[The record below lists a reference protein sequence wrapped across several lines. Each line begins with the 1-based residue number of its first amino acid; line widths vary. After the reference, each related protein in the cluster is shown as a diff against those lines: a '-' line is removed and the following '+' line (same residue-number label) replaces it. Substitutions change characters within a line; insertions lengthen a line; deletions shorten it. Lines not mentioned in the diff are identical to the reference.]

1 IASQTGDPG
10 DTLIADRLLGSTH
23 HYAGNHRQAQHH
35 LESVLNRYTAPSGPR
50 RAMWLHYDGRVLP
63 RARLART
70 LWMRGFA
77 RRALQAATASLEQ
90 AQVIDHKPSM
100 CFALGEAVCPL
111 HLMAGDIAAATQSI
125 TMLSARA
132 SRHRFPWIRFAHC
145 LQGALLI
152 KCGDAA
158 QGSTLL
164 RSGLEDFG
172 SAGQTLHGSGF
183 VLDFAEALASL
194 GNLVEASTVI
204 DSA

>member
-1 IASQTGDPG
+1 
-10 DTLIADRLLGSTH
+10 LLSE
-23 HYAGNHRQAQHH
+23 
-35 LESVLNRYTAPSGPR
+35 L
-50 RAMWLHYDGRVLP
+50 
-63 RARLART
+63 
-70 LWMRGFA
+70 
-77 RRALQAATASLEQ
+77 
-90 AQVIDHKPSM
+90 
-100 CFALGEAVCPL
+100 
-111 HLMAGDIAAATQSI
+111 
-125 TMLSARA
+125 A

-204 DSA
+204 DSALARSKHEGVLWHVPELLRMKAELSIRQFDDGSFSAAEHLLSQAIELAQEQEAMFWQLRAAVSLARLKVRQDRAIEARTILAPICETFAAEAEFSDLGAARDLLNSLPIGRMQ